1 MDLDQMHVKL
11 SLNKILTL

>member
-1 MDLDQMHVKL
+1 MDLDQMQVKL

>member
-1 MDLDQMHVKL
+1 MQVKL